1 MSATVDS
8 LPVAW
13 LRRIGAMTLFL
24 GQVLARIIP
33 AFGKPGLIVKQIYN
47 AGARSLVIIML
58 SGLFVGMVLGL
69 LGFDTL
75 QRFGSEDS
83 LGVLAA
89 LGMLKVLGPVLTA
102 LLFAGRAG
110 TSLTSEI
117 GLMKSTDQL
126 TAMQMMAVDPLRY
139 VVAPR
144 FLGGIIAMPLLAAT
158 FSVIGLYGAQL
169 IGVQQMGVDVGAFW
183 SQTQNAVD
191 LRDVTEG
198 VVKSLVFGVACSL
211 IAVYEGYNCEPT
223 PEGVGLATTR
233 TVVTSSVHG
242 AAVELSADRRVP
254 NKELI
259 GMTTMKNSR
268 SLEIGTGL
276 FVLLGFA
283 ALAFLTTQLPGTSLK
298 FGGGDGGYTRHGEV
312 RQHRRPQ
319 AGLAGHHGGRARR
332 TRRVDPLRPQ
342 GLQGGGR
349 AAYRKSIHGDPR
361 RQRRQHPD
369 RGSAR
374 RQVRR
379 HRSRRLGNLP
389 QAGRSNRVHAV
400 GHRARES
407 GQQVLR
413 QHGEQGTGRAEG
425 RRAGAH
431 RSRNDAVDAA
441 NRSGWVH
448 RMLC

>member
-8 LPVAW
+8 LPVTW
-13 LRRIGAMTLFL
+13 LRRIGSMSLFFV
-24 GQVLARIIP
+24 QVCARVIP

-233 TVVTSSVHG
+233 TVVTSSV
-242 AAVELSADRRVP
+242 
-254 NKELI
+254 
-259 GMTTMKNSR
+259 M
-268 SLEIGTGL
+268 
-276 FVLLGFA
+276 VLLLNYLLTA
-283 ALAFLTTQLPGTSLK
+283 AFLTK
-298 FGGGDGGYTRHGEV
+298 
-312 RQHRRPQ
+312 
-319 AGLAGHHGGRARR
+319 
-332 TRRVDPLRPQ
+332 
-342 GLQGGGR
+342 
-349 AAYRKSIHGDPR
+349 
-361 RQRRQHPD
+361 
-369 RGSAR
+369 
-374 RQVRR
+374 
-379 HRSRRLGNLP
+379 N
-389 QAGRSNRVHAV
+389 
-400 GHRARES
+400 
-407 GQQVLR
+407 
-413 QHGEQGTGRAEG
+413 
-425 RRAGAH
+425 
-431 RSRNDAVDAA
+431 
-441 NRSGWVH
+441 
-448 RMLC
+448 